1 MEGPKYEDEC
11 RELMGTGA
19 YVLFTMD
26 RLLASAAKQL
36 VYLAHDSSSVRLRHL
51 WEHTQARIGFA
62 RATLPADEAA
72 GAVRAALASYRA
84 NVSTALLARGGDDV
98 FAVQY
103 WPMPS
108 ELAAA
113 DELSTGAA
121 IAAATGGLPSGVASA
136 LASGPAAAATADAGE
151 GSSSSSAGA
160 GGSSGSGSGSGSM
173 AAEVAAALRG
183 SSPSVACL
191 TLRYVGKPVYDSS
204 ASTAGGGSA
213 AGARSTLRG
222 YQYASALPAFL
233 ARTVGQGKVLMG
245 DESVDEMEGE
255 MAADEVERAAAAA
268 ATSSASGS
276 GAALSSRPR
285 VRMPYL
291 VRTLAKREGYT
302 RVLSTVAAHNRAAVQ
317 AAAGGSDASGS
328 AAPVPSAGGP
338 GVVSGD
344 LAARVTA
351 SGGLQFVGGT
361 EEALVRPP
369 AALTAP
375 DVAAG
380 AAGGQTNA

>member
-1 MEGPKYEDEC
+1 
-11 RELMGTGA
+11 MGTGA

-62 RATLPADEAA
+62 RATLPPEEAA
-72 GAVRAALASYRA
+72 GAVRAALGSYRA
-84 NVSTALLARGGDDV
+84 NVSSALLARGGDDV

-103 WPMPS
+103 WPMPP

-113 DELSTGAA
+113 DDLSTGAA

-151 GSSSSSAGA
+151 GFSSSAGAGA
-160 GGSSGSGSGSGSM
+160 GGSSGSM
-173 AAEVAAALRG
+173 AADVAAALRG
-183 SSPSVACL
+183 AAPSVACL

-204 ASTAGGGSA
+204 ASTSGGGA
-213 AGARSTLRG
+213 AGGARSTLRG
-222 YQYASALPAFL
+222 YQYASALPSFL
-233 ARTVGQGKVLMG
+233 ARTVGQGRVLMG

-268 ATSSASGS
+268 AAAASSSGAGASAS
-276 GAALSSRPR
+276 ALSSRPR

-317 AAAGGSDASGS
+317 AAAGGADGS
-328 AAPVPSAGGP
+328 AAAPALPPAGGP
-338 GVVSGD
+338 GVVTGD

-369 AALTAP
+369 AALPAP
-375 DVAAG
+375 DAA
-380 AAGGQTNA
+380 AAAASGQSTA

>member
-1 MEGPKYEDEC
+1 
-11 RELMGTGA
+11 MGTGA

-36 VYLAHDSSSVRLRHL
+36 VYLAHDASSVRLRHL
-51 WEHTQARIGFA
+51 WEHTQARIGLA
-62 RATLPADEAA
+62 RATMPSDEASA
-72 GAVRAALASYRA
+72 SIRAALASYRA

-113 DELSTGAA
+113 DELSAGAA
-121 IAAATGGLPSGVASA
+121 IAAATGSLPSGVAAA
-136 LASGPAAAATADAGE
+136 LASGPAASSEPASGE
-151 GSSSSSAGA
+151 GAA
-160 GGSSGSGSGSGSM
+160 ASSGSTGSTGSTGSM
-173 AAEVAAALRG
+173 SADVVAAMRG
-183 SSPSVACL
+183 ASPAVACL
-191 TLRYVGKPVYDSS
+191 TLRYVGKPIYDSS
-204 ASTAGGGSA
+204 SSTGTSGSGTA

-222 YQYASALPAFL
+222 YQYASALPSFL

-268 ATSSASGS
+268 TAASA
-276 GAALSSRPR
+276 GALQSVALSTRPR

-291 VRTLAKREGYT
+291 VRTLAKREGYA
-302 RVLSTVAAHNRAAVQ
+302 RVLSTVTAHNRIFVNA
-317 AAAGGSDASGS
+317 AAAGGDAVAST
-328 AAPVPSAGGP
+328 AAATGAGV
-338 GVVSGD
+338 GVVTGD

-351 SGGLQFVGGT
+351 TGGLQFVGGT

-369 AALTAP
+369 AALPAP
-375 DVAAG
+375 DASVA
-380 AAGGQTNA
+380 AAGGQPSA